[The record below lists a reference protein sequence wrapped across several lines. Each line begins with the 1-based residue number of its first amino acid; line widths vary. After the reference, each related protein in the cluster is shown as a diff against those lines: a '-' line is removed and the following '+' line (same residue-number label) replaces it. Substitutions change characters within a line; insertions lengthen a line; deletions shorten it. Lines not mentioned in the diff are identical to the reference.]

1 MRRRDLLK
9 VGAVSGMSLAATG
22 FFRQGRAEES
32 AARRPLSNAARLPM
46 REYGKTG
53 VKISVI
59 GFPGFGL
66 RGMTPDRIDRMVGGA
81 FERGV
86 NYFDVAPEYG
96 NAEELLGPAL
106 EPYRK
111 NVFLACKTGRRSA
124 EGAAADL
131 KKSFERLRT
140 DHFDLYQLHHLG
152 TQGDNVDQAFAKGG
166 ALEVLIQAKK
176 EGRARFLGFSA
187 HSEEAALTAMD
198 RYDFD
203 SVLYPINFACLHK
216 GKWGHRIM
224 AKAKEKGVAQLA
236 LKALARQM
244 WPKGALQLPR
254 YSNCWYQ
261 PLTNLDE
268 AELSLR
274 YTMSQPVVAA
284 VPPASEFMFWPV
296 LDLAMDLTPITP
308 DEEKRL
314 MALADTLEPLSVNL
328 QR

>member
-9 VGAVSGMSLAATG
+9 AGGLAWAATAGG
-22 FFRQGRAEES
+22 FFVHARGDES
-32 AARRPLSNAARLPM
+32 GVRRPVSNAARIPV
-46 REYGKTG
+46 REYGKSG
-53 VKISVI
+53 VKLSII

-66 RGMTPDRIDRMVGGA
+66 RGMESMRIVRMVGEA
-81 FERGV
+81 VERGV

-111 NVFLACKTGRRSA
+111 DVFLACKTGRRDA

-152 TQGDNVDQAFAKGG
+152 TEGDNVDRAFAKGG

-203 SVLYPINFACLHK
+203 SVLYPINFASMLK
-216 GKWGHRIM
+216 GKWGLRIM
-224 AKAKEKGVAQLA
+224 ARAREKGVAQLA
-236 LKALARQM
+236 LKALARQK
-244 WPKGALQLPR
+244 WPTGALRHPR

-261 PLTNLDE
+261 PLTDLDE
-268 AELSLR
+268 AELGLR
-274 YTMSQPVVAA
+274 YTLSQPVVAA
-284 VPPASEFMFWPV
+284 VTPASEFMFYPAM
-296 LDLAMDLTPITP
+296 DLAMDFSPLKPE
-308 DEEKRL
+308 EEKTL
-314 MALADTLEPLSVNL
+314 SQLAEKLDPIFV
-328 QR
+328 RKG